1 MVIRL
6 IAKLL
11 ALLNSNRR
19 SVEIGAS
26 IAFGL
31 WLALVPSPNLLF
43 AGLVLLVFL
52 VKINLGMTIISF
64 LVFLLLVPTVDPL
77 LNALGV
83 EVLTAPSLQDFF
95 RSAYA
100 TPVVPLTRFNDALVA
115 GSFVGGAALFVPVTL
130 LGMLLVRLYRKHI
143 HAKIANSKIVRAI
156 MASPL
161 AQKIAAATKQ
171 VQRVWPTAG

>member
-6 IAKLL
+6 VAKLL

-31 WLALVPSPNLLF
+31 WLALVPAPNLLF
-43 AGLVLLVFL
+43 AALVLLVFL

-64 LVFLLLVPTVDPL
+64 LVFLLMVPAVDPL
-77 LNALGV
+77 LNALGA
-83 EVLTAPSLQDFF
+83 EVLTVPSLQGFY

-100 TPVVPLTRFNDALVA
+100 TPIVPLTRFNDTLVA
-115 GSFVGGAALFVPVTL
+115 GSFVGGAALFVPVML
-130 LGMLLVRLYRKHI
+130 LGMLLVRLYRKYI
-143 HAKIANSKIVRAI
+143 HARIAHSKIVKAI

-161 AQKIAAATKQ
+161 AQKIAAAVKQ
-171 VQRVWPTAG
+171 VQRVWPSAG

>member
-6 IAKLL
+6 VAKLL

-31 WLALVPSPNLLF
+31 WLALVPSANLLF
-43 AGLVLLVFL
+43 AGLVLLAFL
-52 VKINLGMTIISF
+52 VKINLGMTIVSF
-64 LVFLLLVPTVDPL
+64 LVFLLIVPAVDPT
-77 LNALGV
+77 LNALGAR
-83 EVLTAPSLQDFF
+83 VLAAPSLQDLY

-100 TPVVPLTRFNDALVA
+100 TPVVPFTRFNDTLVA

-130 LGMLLVRLYRKHI
+130 FGMFLVRLYRKHV
-143 HAKIANSKIVRAI
+143 HGRIANSKLVKAI

-161 AQKIAAATKQ
+161 AQKIASAMKQ